1 MTTVLP
7 PRAASASPSAD
18 GSRSATAPPEVRRST
33 AVRGERDVIVLVGA
47 LAAAV
52 SLTAVLASRV
62 ITDTGPVGFAVI
74 AYLLFLVLYAVL
86 VSLSDNALTV
96 RDRVASVVI
105 HGLAGLTLM
114 ALIYVVVFTF
124 ARGWE
129 ALIHPNFYYQDMR
142 PAGPLEPLT
151 KGGILHAAA
160 GTLIE
165 ITIALLITVPLG
177 LACAVF
183 LNEMRGAFPRFVRT
197 ICEAMTALPS
207 IVAGLFIYA
216 AVILTFGLEKSGF
229 AAGLA
234 LSVMMLP
241 IIIRAADVV
250 LRLVPGSLREAS
262 LAMGAGQ
269 WRTVWH
275 VVLPTA
281 RSGLT
286 TAVLLGTARGIGET
300 SPVLITA
307 GFGSGLNLDPTGG
320 PMVSLPLAAFEFSRS
335 PELTMITRGFGAA
348 AVLLMLVFVLFALAR
363 VFGGR
368 PAGELSARQQRN
380 RAQESLRDVERFAAR
395 HRGMRLEGDAS
406 NG

>member
-1 MTTVLP
+1 MTTVHRSLEQTSGG
-7 PRAASASPSAD
+7 RAAPAA
-18 GSRSATAPPEVRRST
+18 AAQEMRRTT
-33 AVRGERDVIVLVGA
+33 AVRGRIDLVVLLGA

-52 SLTAVLASRV
+52 SLGAILTTR
-62 ITDTGPVGFAVI
+62 IIPDPGPVGFTVI
-74 AYLLFLVLYAVL
+74 SYLLFLVIYGVL
-86 VSLSDNALTV
+86 VSLSDNALAV
-96 RDRVASVVI
+96 RDRLVSVVI
-105 HGLAGLTLM
+105 HGLAGL
-114 ALIYVVVFTF
+114 ALLALVYVVGFTF
-124 ARGWE
+124 WRGRE
-129 ALIHPNFYYQDMR
+129 ALVHLNFFYSDMR
-142 PAGPLEPLT
+142 PAGPLDPLT
-151 KGGILHAAA
+151 VGGILHAAT

-177 LACAVF
+177 LGCAVY
-183 LNEMRGAFPRFVRT
+183 LTELRGAFPRFVRT

-216 AVILTFGLEKSGF
+216 SVILAIGVEKSGF

-241 IIIRAADVV
+241 IIIRASDVV

-269 WRTVWH
+269 WKTVWH

-286 TAVLLGTARGIGET
+286 TAVLLGSARGIGET

-307 GFGSGLNLDPTGG
+307 GFGSSLNLDPTSG
-320 PMVSLPLAAFEFSRS
+320 PMVSLPLAAFTFAGS
-335 PELTMITRGFGAA
+335 PELTMIARGFGAA
-348 AVLLMLVFVLFALAR
+348 ATLLVIVFVLFALAR

-368 PAGELSARQQRN
+368 PVGELTVRQQRT
-380 RAQESLRDVERFAAR
+380 RALESRRDAERFAAR
-395 HRGMRLEGDAS
+395 RRPDLQGEPTGA
-406 NG
+406 